1 VNGVEWG
8 IRMKEMVSA
17 DWYER
22 KPKDKKEGTD
32 DAGYED
38 WNLSQGICP
47 PPRGEESF
55 KWRVG
60 YQP

>member
-1 VNGVEWG
+1 
-8 IRMKEMVSA
+8 MKEMVSA

-38 WNLSQGICP
+38 WNLSQGNCP